1 MLNFSTL
8 TGRVLRLVLR
18 DPRALGGPIKAAVM
32 MEMDERNKKVLQAVI
47 DSYISTAAPV
57 GSNVLVKRYDF
68 NVSSATLR
76 NIMAEL
82 EEMGYL
88 THPHTSAGR
97 VPTDKGYRYYIDG
110 LISVKSDTDDIK
122 DQLQQAPPLHGG
134 DIQELMEEA
143 SQLLAKLS
151 RYAGVVIA
159 PAEPEGKYKHIEFI
173 RLHGRQA
180 LIIFVTGSGTVQNK
194 LIQLD
199 EEIPQHDLNHFS
211 SYLDEELEHRSL
223 TDIRQRLVEK
233 LREEKLVFK
242 QLMEETYR
250 ASREIQERDS
260 EKVYIGG
267 AIQILENPEFAD
279 VEKMRTLFKAFE
291 DKYKLLKLLE
301 RSVTAGGIK
310 VFIGSENPYFEMQG
324 CSLVVSSYQAGSDVV
339 GTLGVIGPTRMPY
352 KQVIQVVDYTAKL
365 VSRLLDERFEK
376 GSER

>member
-1 MLNFSTL
+1 
-8 TGRVLRLVLR
+8 
-18 DPRALGGPIKAAVM
+18 M
-32 MEMDERNKKVLQAVI
+32 MELDERNKKVLQAVI
-47 DSYISTAAPV
+47 DSYISTGAPI
-57 GSNVLVKRYDF
+57 GSNVLIKRYDF
-68 NVSSATLR
+68 SVSSATLR

-97 VPTDKGYRYYIDG
+97 IPTERGYRYYIDG
-110 LISVKSDTDDIK
+110 LISVKRDTDDIK

-134 DIQELMEEA
+134 DLHELMEEA
-143 SQLLAKLS
+143 SQFLAKLS

-173 RLHGRQA
+173 RLHGREV
-180 LIIFVTGSGTVQNK
+180 LIIFVTSNGTVQNK

-199 EEIPQHDLNHFS
+199 EEILQHDLNTFS
-211 SYLDEELEHRSL
+211 TFLDEELEHWSL
-223 TDIRQRLVEK
+223 TEVRRRLVEK
-233 LREEKLVFK
+233 LREEKRVFK
-242 QLMEETYR
+242 RLMEETYQ

-267 AIQILENPEFAD
+267 AFQVLESPEFAN

-339 GTLGVIGPTRMPY
+339 GTLGVIGPTRMQY

>member
-1 MLNFSTL
+1 
-8 TGRVLRLVLR
+8 
-18 DPRALGGPIKAAVM
+18 
-32 MEMDERNKKVLQAVI
+32 MELDERNKKVLQAVI
-47 DSYISTAAPV
+47 DSYISTGAPI
-57 GSNVLVKRYDF
+57 GSNVLIKRYDF
-68 NVSSATLR
+68 SVSSATLR

-97 VPTDKGYRYYIDG
+97 IPTERGYRYYIDG

-134 DIQELMEEA
+134 DLHELMEEA
-143 SQLLAKLS
+143 SQFLAKLS

-173 RLHGRQA
+173 RLHGREV
-180 LIIFVTGSGTVQNK
+180 LIIFVTSNGTVQNK

-199 EEIPQHDLNHFS
+199 EEILQHDLNTFS
-211 SYLDEELEHRSL
+211 TYLDEELEHWSL
-223 TDIRQRLVEK
+223 TEVRRRLVEK
-233 LREEKLVFK
+233 LREEKKVFK
-242 QLMEETYR
+242 RLMEETYQ

-267 AIQILENPEFAD
+267 AFQVLESPEFAN

-324 CSLVVSSYQAGSDVV
+324 CSLVVSSYNAGSDVV
-339 GTLGVIGPTRMPY
+339 GTLGVIGPTRMQY